1 MSKQDK
7 KFTNP
12 FALNFGNEEPV
23 KSKQCESCKNYV
35 LAANQMVCP
44 NCGHDHSQV
53 VKKGN
58 NTMSFDQFKYQSK
71 LGFKLIPHNGEDDA
85 IEFEGGEALL
95 NRSNID
101 PTDMSISA
109 ESHAQI
115 YFQDG
120 KWMIENKSSNE
131 ALFLQ
136 VKEGVEIKPG
146 TVIIIGQSKVFTFD
160 SDKK

>member
-1 MSKQDK
+1 MSKQEK

-44 NCGHDHSQV
+44 NCGHDHAAV

-58 NTMSFDQFKYQSK
+58 NTMSFDQFKYQNK
-71 LGFKLIPHNGEDDA
+71 TGFRLVPHNGEEDA
-85 IEFEGGEALL
+85 IEFEGNEALL

-101 PTDMSISA
+101 PNDMSISS
-109 ESHAQI
+109 ESHAHI
-115 YFQDG
+115 YNKDG
-120 KWMIENKSSNE
+120 KWILENKSSNE
-131 ALFLQ
+131 ALFVQ
-136 VKEGVEIKPG
+136 VKEGVELKSG
-146 TVIIIGQSKVFTFD
+146 MVIIVGQSKVFTFD
-160 SDKK
+160 SDE